1 MVSLLAIKNFIA
13 EKKTVTLAAL
23 STAFAGSPTEIL
35 AILEFYVKKCCNTPA
50 CATRCSTCSLEAFT
64 HYQWLSIAINYR
76 VVGQAVVYFVSPMSI
91 AVANTTILPYPLR
104 RGDVLSMYCLYACA
118 IMSRSFI

>member
-35 AILEFYVKKCCNTPA
+35 AILEFLIQKGYVKKCCNTPA

-64 HYQWLSIAINYR
+64 HYQWLESNSA
-76 VVGQAVVYFVSPMSI
+76 QLTSS
-91 AVANTTILPYPLR
+91 
-104 RGDVLSMYCLYACA
+104 
-118 IMSRSFI
+118 